1 MLIFEQLTGH
11 DLALCDLI
19 SVGLL
24 IRDFLLAGPAALEPL
39 LYFLYIYFFLE
50 SVFLAYVQGR
60 LFVRVGMFAG
70 L

>member
-11 DLALCDLI
+11 DLAVCDLI

-24 IRDFLLAGPAALEPL
+24 IRDFLLAGPAALEL
-39 LYFLYIYFFLE
+39 LLFCLE
-50 SVFLAYVQGR
+50 SMFLAYVQGR

>member
-1 MLIFEQLTGH
+1 MECAHMCLTGH
-11 DLALCDLI
+11 DLAVCDLI

-39 LYFLYIYFFLE
+39 CFSFFFE
-50 SVFLAYVQGR
+50 SVFLACVQRR